1 MRLRSFTPYR
11 LAMPHRVSPFTTVY
25 TVCAPAVLPPVP
37 DAGEQALV
45 ENTESTP
52 VTAEQA
58 VAADYAPMSQVIPE
72 AERLGGPITTYR
84 KKDSLYWE
92 LTGSFWKGIQQAL
105 FLS

>member
-1 MRLRSFTPYR
+1 MKLHHYFLALAALGFSFNAAT
-11 LAMPHRVSPFTTVY
+11 AQEST
-25 TVCAPAVLPPVP
+25 PVP
-37 DAGEQALV
+37 DTGEQALV

-84 KKDSLYWE
+84 K
-92 LTGSFWKGIQQAL
+92 
-105 FLS
+105 